1 MDVGRFNL
9 SQGGQISASTWETG
23 QGGNLTITVSEAT
36 TIAGTDAQ
44 DNPSGLFANA
54 YATGKAG
61 DISLDTPS
69 LTITDGGEIAATS
82 DLTTGGNLLISADH
96 LKLLNSSQISSSV
109 EGDEFSDG
117 GNVTLNS
124 INIVAL
130 QGSQITARAN
140 RGRGGN
146 ILVNAQVF
154 LHDAADVDDV
164 LNASSQVVG
173 NDGTIQ
179 NNAPNIDLSGI
190 LVALDPDYLDAAAR
204 LSQRCGGEAPEAR
217 SRFLVQG
224 RGALPRT
231 PGEPWPADV
240 GRCLPSARAEPP
252 PAPVARVPDAAFGF
266 NNR

>member
-1 MDVGRFNL
+1 VRATAADTFTLRG
-9 SQGGQISASTWETG
+9 GGQISVASLG
-23 QGGNLTITVSEAT
+23 AGN
-36 TIAGTDAQ
+36 AGTLTVAARHLTLRDGSGISAQ
-44 DNPSGLFANA
+44 SAF
-54 YATGKAG
+54 
-61 DISLDTPS
+61 
-69 LTITDGGEIAATS
+69 
-82 DLTTGGNLLISADH
+82 TTGGNLGVNADY
-96 LKLLNSSQISSSV
+96 LKLFDGSQISSSV
-109 EGDEFSDG
+109 AGDEFSDG

-164 LNASSQVVG
+164 LNASSQVAG

-190 LVALDPDYLDAAAR
+190 LVALDPSYLDAAAR

-252 PAPVARVPDAAFGF
+252 PAPEVRVRAPVAPVPAFGF